1 MSYISLKHGEAY
13 SVTNNYGDMD
23 ESLNGTGIYYRDTRF
38 LKRYVMKVNNE
49 PCISLTKK
57 QNKGIENIFRLSNG
71 DIQAGDFHYEKM
83 DLEITRS
90 QLIYDETFY
99 DRVEVSNGSQKNIN
113 CSISFSLET
122 AFEDI
127 FEVRGTKR
135 EKRGKMEPCSIIGN
149 RLIFSYQGLD
159 GLERK
164 LHITGTNG
172 VRVTENEIIY
182 DVFLAPGDRDIVEL
196 VIQVLIENE
205 PANEVLRYQEA
216 KHKAEQELEV
226 WLTRQTKIT
235 TSNPTIN
242 RTLKQ
247 AELDLYMLST
257 DIGQGHLPV
266 AGIPWYCVPFGRDSI
281 LTAIQTLVLDPSI
294 AKNTLR
300 TLAALQGE
308 TINSF
313 NEEAPGKI
321 LHEMRSGEMANLG
334 EIPYKR
340 YYGSID
346 ATPLFIVLFTET
358 IRWTG
363 DHALL
368 NELLPSVERALAYLE
383 ENADLDG
390 DTFIEY
396 HNQDHG
402 GLVVQSWKDSAHSMV
417 HKDGIYS
424 ESPMAV
430 VEVQGYLYDAKR
442 NMAELYDYIGNKSQA
457 NKLRKEAVELKEKFN
472 DQFWMEDEK
481 FYALALDKDKK
492 QVQTITSDP
501 GHALW
506 SEIIPLEKSR
516 YIADKLLGEGM
527 FSGWGIRTM
536 SKDERV
542 YSPVAYHNGTVWPHD
557 NSVIVLGLAKY
568 GFKEHVNQIVSALFA
583 SAEQFEDN
591 RLPELFCG
599 YGSEQE
605 ETIVPYPVACSP
617 QAWAAGTP
625 FALAHALLGLQV
637 DSLKKVI
644 RLNPT
649 LPEDMTWIEYTGIH
663 LGNGKLDLIITREN
677 ENIKIEI
684 TKNTSELEIA
694 QTSRA

>member
-1 MSYISLKHGEAY
+1 MSYISLKHGEAF

-23 ESLNGTGIYYRDTRF
+23 ETLNGTGIYYRDTRF
-38 LKRYVMKVNNE
+38 IKRYVMKVNNE

-71 DIQAGDFHYEKM
+71 DIQSGDFHYEKM

-90 QLIYDETFY
+90 QLIYNEIFY
-99 DRVEVSNGSQKNIN
+99 DRVEVANGSQKNIN

-149 RLIFSYQGLD
+149 RLIYSYQGLD
-159 GLERK
+159 GLGRK
-164 LHITGTNG
+164 LHITGTDG
-172 VRVTENEIIY
+172 VRITENEIIY
-182 DVFLAPGDRDIVEL
+182 DVSLAPGDKDIVEL
-196 VIQVLIENE
+196 VIEVLIGSE
-205 PANEVLRYQEA
+205 PSKEILSYQEA
-216 KHKAEQELEV
+216 KHKAAQELEV
-226 WLTRQTKIT
+226 WLSRQTKIT
-235 TSNPTIN
+235 TSNPTVN

-247 AELDLYMLST
+247 AELDLYLLST
-257 DIGQGHLPV
+257 DIGQGHFPV
-266 AGIPWYCVPFGRDSI
+266 AGIPWYSVPFGRDSI
-281 LTAIQTLVLDPSI
+281 LTAIQTLVLNPSL

-300 TLAALQGE
+300 TLAAVQGE
-308 TINSF
+308 TMNSA

-321 LHEMRSGEMANLG
+321 LHEMRNGEMANLG
-334 EIPYKR
+334 EVPYKR

-363 DHALL
+363 DQDLL
-368 NELLPSVERALAYLE
+368 HELLPSVERALAYLE

-396 HNQDHG
+396 HNQASG
-402 GLVVQSWKDSAHSMV
+402 GLAVQSWKDSTHSMV
-417 HKDGIYS
+417 HRDGTHS

-442 NMAELYDYIGNKSQA
+442 KMAELYDYMGNKGQA
-457 NKLRKEAVELKEKFN
+457 NKLRREAVELKGKFN
-472 DQFWMEDEK
+472 DRFWMEHER

-492 QVQTITSDP
+492 QVQTITSDA

-506 SEIIPLEKSR
+506 SEIVPSEKSND
-516 YIADKLLGEGM
+516 IANKLLGEGL

-536 SKDERV
+536 SKEEKV

-557 NSVIVLGLAKY
+557 NSVIALGLAKY
-568 GFKEHVNQIVSALFA
+568 GFKEHVNQIASALFA

-599 YGSEQE
+599 YGSNQE

-625 FALAHALLGLQV
+625 FALAHALLGIQV

-649 LPEDMTWIEYTGIH
+649 LPENMNWMKFTGIH
-663 LGNGKLDLIITREN
+663 AGNGMLDLMIKRETGGITV
-677 ENIKIEI
+677 EI
-684 TKNTSELEIA
+684 TKNTSELEID
-694 QTSRA
+694 QSTKH